1 MTKTLYCDYA
11 ATAPIR
17 PEVTQAIAPW
27 LSRLVGNPA
36 AMHPAGEESAAVL
49 EQARTLIGNVVA
61 GQKPCRPEDV
71 LLTSGGTEANNLA
84 IKGLALANP
93 RGKHIVTSAFEHPA
107 IHEPLEQL
115 KKWHGFEIDYAPVSA
130 DGVVDVAAFTALL
143 RTDTTMASIMTV
155 NNEIGTVQP
164 IAELAAATHAV
175 GALFHTDA
183 VQAAGCV
190 ELSPIW
196 DAVDAMS
203 LTGHKIGAQVGVGAL
218 IVDAVLPLEAQQVG
232 GGQQWAR
239 RAGTQ
244 NLVGAVGLATALLLA
259 QEEAAD
265 TQRKQQLA
273 QRMAWL
279 VTELKK
285 VFPGMVHTGADA
297 PHLPTTLALRFPWVY
312 GETVLVDLA
321 QRGIYVA
328 TGSACHAGQTDPS
341 HVLLALGVGEE
352 EAKTGLRISVGLD
365 FSDQDAQR
373 LLDALIEVVPPPATR

>member
-1 MTKTLYCDYA
+1 MSETLYCDHA

-17 PEVTQAIAPW
+17 PEVTAAIAPW

-36 AMHPAGEESAAVL
+36 AMHPLGEESSSVL
-49 EQARTLIGNVVA
+49 EQARGMIANVLGTESA
-61 GQKPCRPEDV
+61 CHPEDV

-84 IKGLALANP
+84 VKGLALANP

-107 IHEPLEQL
+107 IHEPLQQL
-115 KKWHGFEIDYAPVSA
+115 KTWHGFEIDYAPITP
-130 DGVVDVAAFTALL
+130 DGVVDLEAFKGLL
-143 RTDTTMASIMTV
+143 REDTTLATVMTV
-155 NNEIGTVQP
+155 NNEIGTIQP
-164 IAELAAATHAV
+164 IAELAAAAHEV

-183 VQAAGCV
+183 VQAAGC
-190 ELSPIW
+190 LPLAPIW
-196 DAVDAMS
+196 AAVDAMS

-218 IVDAVLPLEAQQVG
+218 IVKAALPLEAQQVG

-244 NLVGAVGLATALLLA
+244 NLVGAVGLATALLYA
-259 QEEAAD
+259 QEEAQDA
-265 TQRKQQLA
+265 
-273 QRMAWL
+273 
-279 VTELKK
+279 ELKQAMK
-285 VFPGMVHTGADA
+285 ERMNRVVRELKAVFPGMEHTGADA

-321 QRGIYVA
+321 QRGVYVA

-341 HVLLALGVGEE
+341 HVLLALGLDDE

-365 FSDQDAQR
+365 FSDADADR
-373 LLDALIEVVPPPATR
+373 LIQALIDVVPQP

>member
-1 MTKTLYCDYA
+1 MSETLYCDYA

-49 EQARTLIGNVVA
+49 EQARTLIANVLA
-61 GQKPCRPEDV
+61 GQQLCRPEDV

-93 RGKHIVTSAFEHPA
+93 RGKHIVTSTFEHPA
-107 IHEPLEQL
+107 VHEPLEQL
-115 KKWHGFEIDYAPVSA
+115 KSWHGFEVDYAPVSA
-130 DGVVDVAAFTALL
+130 DGVVDVAAFERLL
-143 RTDTTMASIMTV
+143 RPDTTLASVMTV

-164 IAELAAATHAV
+164 IAELAAAAHRV
-175 GALFHTDA
+175 DALFHTDA
-183 VQAAGCV
+183 VQAAGCL
-190 ELSPIW
+190 ELAPIW
-196 DAVDAMS
+196 AAVDALS

-218 IVDAVLPLEAQQVG
+218 IVDAALPLEAQQVG

-265 TQRKQQLA
+265 SQRKQQLA
-273 QRMAWL
+273 ERMQRL
-279 VTELKK
+279 VAELQQA
-285 VFPGMVHTGADA
+285 FPGMVHTGGTA

-341 HVLLALGVGEE
+341 HVLLALGLGEE

-365 FSDQDAQR
+365 FSDADAQR
-373 LLDALIEVVPPPATR
+373 LLDALIDVVPAPPAR